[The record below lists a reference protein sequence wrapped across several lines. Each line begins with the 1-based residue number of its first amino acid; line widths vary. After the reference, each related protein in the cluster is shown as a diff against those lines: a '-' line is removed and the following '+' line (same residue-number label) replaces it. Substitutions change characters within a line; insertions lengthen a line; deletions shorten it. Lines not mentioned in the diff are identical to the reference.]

1 MQKSDFKNH
10 YLTLD
15 ILSFGRIQNKKL
27 KIYHKIQSNNSRI
40 NNNKYVYISLTD
52 DHIVSQFTN

>member
-10 YLTLD
+10 YLTLE
-15 ILSFGRIQNKKL
+15 FGRIQNKKL